1 MTKQEYEAMVAAT
14 FEEIVATL
22 KQKNADYTG
31 ISADPFANFR
41 LSELEGV
48 APERGLLIRVQDK
61 MQRVRS
67 FLDQGRSFV
76 EGESFEDA
84 IHDIIGYMVLLK
96 GMLLEKTQNDPL
108 RLD

>member
-1 MTKQEYEAMVAAT
+1 MTKPQYEAMIEAT
-14 FEEIVATL
+14 FNEIVTTL
-22 KQKNADYTG
+22 RQKNADYTG
-31 ISADPFANFR
+31 VSEDPFANFR

-48 APERGLLIRVQDK
+48 PPERGLMIRVQDK
-61 MQRVRS
+61 MQRIRS
-67 FLDQGRSFV
+67 FMDQGRSFV

-96 GMLLEKTQNDPL
+96 GLLLEQMQNDPL

>member
-1 MTKQEYEAMVAAT
+1 MTKAEYEAIVDAT
-14 FEEIVATL
+14 FEDIAATL
-22 KQKNADYTG
+22 RKKNADYTG

-61 MQRVRS
+61 MQRIRS
-67 FLDQGRSFV
+67 FLDQGRLFV

-96 GMLLEKTQNDPL
+96 GMLLEKMQDDPL
-108 RLD
+108 RLN